1 MPPRL
6 AQDLPTSRT
15 VGAHIH
21 TLRTARGWSLREVS
35 RLTEAAGKPIGYNT
49 ISRLENNRDPDQPAV
64 AVIVDDLVTL
74 AAVFGLRP
82 EQLLTAPDCFV
93 CMDKPP
99 VGFQCRSCGAT
110 A

>member
-6 AQDLPTSRT
+6 AQDLPASRI

-21 TLRTARGWSLREVS
+21 TLRTARGWTLREVA
-35 RLTEAAGKPIGYNT
+35 RQAEAAGKPIGYTT
-49 ISRLENNRDPDQPAV
+49 IGRLENNRHPDHPVV

-74 AAVFGLRP
+74 AAVFGIRP
-82 EQLLTAPDCFV
+82 EQLLTPPNCFT

-99 VGFQCRSCGAT
+99 TGFTCRTCGAE

>member
-6 AQDLPTSRT
+6 AEDLPASRI

-21 TLRTARGWSLREVS
+21 TLRTERGWTLRELA
-35 RLTEAAGKPIGYNT
+35 RHTETTGKPIGYAT
-49 ISRLENNRDPDQPAV
+49 IGRLERNRDPNQPAV
-64 AVIVDDLVTL
+64 AVIVDDLVAL
-74 AAVFGLRP
+74 AAVFGVKP
-82 EQLLTAPDCFV
+82 EQLLTPPNCFA

-99 VGFQCRSCGAT
+99 PGFACRSCGAE

>member
-6 AQDLPTSRT
+6 AEDLPASRI
-15 VGAHIH
+15 VAAHVH
-21 TLRTARGWSLREVS
+21 ALRTARGWSLREVG
-35 RLTEAAGKPIGYNT
+35 RLTEATGKPVGYLTIG
-49 ISRLENNRDPDQPAV
+49 RLERNRDRARPAV
-64 AVIVDDLVTL
+64 AVIVDDLVAL
-74 AAVFGLRP
+74 AAVFGVKP

-99 VGFQCRSCGAT
+99 VGFACRTCGAE

>member
-6 AQDLPTSRT
+6 APNLPTSRT

-21 TLRTARGWSLREVS
+21 ALRTARGWSLREVA
-35 RLTEAAGKPIGYNT
+35 RQTEVAGKPIGYST
-49 ISRLENNRDPDQPAV
+49 IGRIESNRHREQPAV
-64 AVIVDDLVTL
+64 GVIVDDLVAL
-74 AAVFGLRP
+74 AAVFGVRP
-82 EQLLTAPDCFV
+82 EQLLTAPGCFV

-99 VGFQCRSCGAT
+99 AGFACRTCGAE

>member
-6 AQDLPTSRT
+6 AEDLPISRI

-21 TLRTARGWSLREVS
+21 ALRTARGWTLREVA
-35 RLTEAAGKPIGYNT
+35 RQAEAAGKAIGYTT
-49 ISRLENNRDPDQPAV
+49 IGRLENNRDPARPAV

-82 EQLLTAPDCFV
+82 EQLLTAPGCFV

-99 VGFQCRSCGAT
+99 TGFACRTCGAE

>member
-6 AQDLPTSRT
+6 AQDLPVSRI

-21 TLRTARGWSLREVS
+21 ALRTARGWSLREVA
-35 RLTEAAGKPIGYNT
+35 RQTQVAGKPIGYTT
-49 ISRLENNRDPDQPAV
+49 IGRIENGRDPGQPAV
-64 AVIVDDLVTL
+64 AAIVDDLVAL
-74 AAVFGLRP
+74 ATVFGLRP
-82 EQLLTAPDCFV
+82 EQLLTAPACFI

-99 VGFQCRSCGAT
+99 PGFACRTCGAE

>member
-1 MPPRL
+1 MPARL
-6 AQDLPTSRT
+6 AEDLPVSRI
-15 VGAHIH
+15 VGARIH
-21 TLRTARGWSLREVS
+21 ALRTARGWSLRELE
-35 RLTEAAGKPIGYNT
+35 RQAKEIGKPIGYLT
-49 ISRLENNRDPDQPAV
+49 VGRMERNRDPERPVV

-82 EQLLTAPDCFV
+82 EQLLTPPSCSA

-99 VGFQCRSCGAT
+99 AGFACRRCGAE